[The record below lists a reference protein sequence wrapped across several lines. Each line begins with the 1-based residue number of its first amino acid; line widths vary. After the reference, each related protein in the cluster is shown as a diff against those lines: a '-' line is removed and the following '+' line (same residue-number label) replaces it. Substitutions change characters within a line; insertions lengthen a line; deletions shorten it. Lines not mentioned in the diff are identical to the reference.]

1 MMELTVTGLHA
12 SHGRT
17 PALFGV
23 DLSIA
28 EGGSCCVLGR
38 NGVGKTS
45 LMNAVM
51 GVLPTREGTVTLDGR
66 DITRLPPWERV
77 RLGLGYIPQE
87 RTGFAHLTV
96 AENLRVVLETR
107 RGAQRSDVDDVLDLF
122 PRLKPL
128 LKRAA
133 GFLSGGQR
141 QQLAIAR
148 ALLTKPKIL
157 LLDEPT
163 EGIQPSIVA
172 EIEEAIVAFHD
183 RDGLGILLAEQYV
196 EMALRM
202 AERYI
207 VLEAGQVVS
216 AGATAELSAEDAGKL
231 LAI

>member
-1 MMELTVTGLHA
+1 MKLVVEDLRA

-23 DLSIA
+23 GVEVDSS
-28 EGGSCCVLGR
+28 GRCCVLGR

-45 LMNAVM
+45 LMNAIM
-51 GVLPTREGTVTLDGR
+51 GVLPARSGTITLDGR
-66 DITRLPPWERV
+66 DITGLPPWERV
-77 RLGLGYIPQE
+77 RAGLGYIPQE
-87 RTGFAHLTV
+87 RSGFAHLSV
-96 AENLRVVLETR
+96 IDNLKVVLETR
-107 RGAQRSDVDDVLDLF
+107 RGAKRSEIDEVLDLF
-122 PRLKPL
+122 PALVPL
-128 LKRAA
+128 RGRAA

-148 ALLTKPKIL
+148 ALLTKPRLL

-172 EIEEAIVAFHD
+172 EIEEAILALHA
-183 RDGLGILLAEQYV
+183 REKIGILIAEQYV

-202 AERYI
+202 ADTYV
-207 VLEAGQVVS
+207 VLEAGRVAS
-216 AGATAELSAEDAGKL
+216 AGQTSALSAAEAEQL